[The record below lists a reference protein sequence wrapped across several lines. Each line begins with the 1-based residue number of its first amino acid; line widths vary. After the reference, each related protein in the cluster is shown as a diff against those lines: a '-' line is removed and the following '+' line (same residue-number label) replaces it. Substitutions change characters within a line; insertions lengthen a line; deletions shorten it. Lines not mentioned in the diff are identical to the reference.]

1 MLRPGHVPRRGQAT
15 FEPRVS
21 DAPKAQAPPWESG
34 RLPPTKNPEGV
45 RQSASRLL
53 VQPLQGCPWNR
64 GPLRPRVASRAAD
77 ALLTLGSRLYCPFG
91 PKEQRSAVSKQPS
104 LRTWNAA
111 PWIVTSE
118 HLRMLRGCLAASRDG
133 TGFQPSLPF
142 GCERSQDSATL
153 RPGLFSHRPC
163 GTGRTSGP
171 ARRKK
176 PSSHEKTTNLTQ
188 AARRPVPAFMS
199 GKDTLGVR
207 ARG

>member
-1 MLRPGHVPRRGQAT
+1 MSGQLSGFKRPWRCAPAMHPEGVGQNRQ
-15 FEPRVS
+15 PRVS

-64 GPLRPRVASRAAD
+64 APVRPRVASRALG
-77 ALLTLGSRLYCPFG
+77 ALLTLGFGLYCPFG

-118 HLRMLRGCLAASRDG
+118 HLRMLRGCLAASRGG
-133 TGFQPSLPF
+133 TGLQPSL
-142 GCERSQDSATL
+142 RDS
-153 RPGLFSHRPC
+153 S
-163 GTGRTSGP
+163 
-171 ARRKK
+171 
-176 PSSHEKTTNLTQ
+176 
-188 AARRPVPAFMS
+188 VW
-199 GKDTLGVR
+199 V
-207 ARG
+207 